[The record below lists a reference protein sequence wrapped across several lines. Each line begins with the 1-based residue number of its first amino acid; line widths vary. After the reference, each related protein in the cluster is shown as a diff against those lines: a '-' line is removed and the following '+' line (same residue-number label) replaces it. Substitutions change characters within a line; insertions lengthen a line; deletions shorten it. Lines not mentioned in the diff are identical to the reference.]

1 MNDNLVNP
9 FITALF
15 QLLENLH
22 ADVERGNIQGLK
34 PPLALHGVTMDI
46 RITGDIQGRFLIS
59 TDQNTAL
66 FLANKFSSQFGM
78 PPSNQFGPMEIS
90 ALQEITNIIG
100 GKAVTLLAKFRRSI
114 DITPPTI
121 IEGSDLLD
129 GNIFS
134 NIVFKIPVNIKAQDK
149 MAMDMYVDLVS

>member
-1 MNDNLVNP
+1 MNADLINP

-15 QLLENLH
+15 QLLENLN
-22 ADVERGNIQGLK
+22 ADVERGSIQGLK
-34 PPLALHGVTMDI
+34 PPLALHGITMDI
-46 RITGDIQGRFLIS
+46 RVKGDIQGRFLIS
-59 TDQNTAL
+59 TDHNTAL

-78 PPSNQFGPMEIS
+78 PPSNQFGPMEKS

-100 GKAVTLLAKFRRSI
+100 GKAVTLLAKFRHSI

-121 IEGSDLLD
+121 IEGSDLE
-129 GNIFS
+129 GNIVS
-134 NIVFKIPVNIKAQDK
+134 NIVFKIPVNIKAHDK